1 MLKFHEVVQ
10 ELKKLLLQIEYLE
23 IMISS
28 QLTFCYQVTLAYWKA
43 TFLTVLACWPRLA
56 AADQAALEK

>member
-43 TFLTVLACWPRLA
+43 TFLTV
-56 AADQAALEK
+56 